1 MSLYEGAVKRPIM
14 TSLCFLAVI
23 ILGLFS
29 AIKLPIDLYPDI
41 DTNTI
46 MVMTYYTGASA
57 EDIENNVTRPLEN
70 VLNSV
75 EHLKHV
81 TSNSRE
87 NVSVIT
93 LEFEYGYDIDALTN
107 NVRDKL
113 DMVSNSLP
121 DEAQTPIL
129 FKFSTDMI
137 PILLLSVQA
146 DESQKALYKIL
157 DDNVSNPLARIDGV
171 GTVSIVGAPQREI
184 NIYLDPQ
191 KMEAYNLSPV
201 QVASAISAENH
212 NVTNG
217 TVDVGTQTFT
227 VRVEGE
233 FDDPQQMLGVI
244 VGSQNGVNVYLRDVA
259 RIVDNVEE
267 RSQRTFTNG
276 KQGAIVVI
284 QKQSGANSVEIS
296 NKVMGML
303 PTLQANLPSDVK
315 LGIIVNTSDNI
326 MNTIDT
332 LRETIAFAMLFVA
345 LVVFIFLGRWRATTI
360 IVITI
365 PMSLIASFIYLYGTG
380 GSFNMI
386 SLSCLSIAIGNVV
399 DDAIVVLE
407 NVTTHIERGS
417 APKQAAIHA
426 TNEVAISVIA
436 STLTMIAVFF
446 PLTMVTGMSGVLFK
460 QLGWMMCIIMT
471 ISTTSALSF
480 TPMLCSQMLRLQKK
494 QSKLFKQFY
503 GPIGRSLDNL
513 DSWYE
518 KRINWAVRHR
528 WTIVTACVV
537 LFLGSLTMAY
547 VVGIKSEFFPAND
560 SGRIGITLQLPI
572 GTRVEKSEELAKSLV
587 DKWQERYGKDM
598 QSCNFTVGQA
608 GDDNTFASLNDN
620 GTHIVSYNIMMVPS
634 NKREKGLAQICDEMR
649 ADLKAIPELAKYQVN
664 LGGNNGARGMG
675 GQATATFEVY
685 GYNMD
690 DTRYVAE
697 QMAEKFRADEMVT
710 QVNISRSDYQ
720 PEIVVN
726 FDRDKLA
733 QQGIGLGT
741 AASAV
746 RALIYGS
753 VMSYYREDGE
763 EYDIKV
769 RYEPT
774 ARRSIE
780 DIENMVIPNA
790 KGQNI
795 RIRDLATVTESAIP
809 PTIERKDRQRIVTVM
824 AVLADG
830 YALSDGVELG
840 ESFYDQID
848 IPNGVT
854 VQVAGSY
861 EDQQDSNRDLGTLGV
876 LIIILVFIVIAAQ
889 FESLTYPFIIILSV
903 PFAFS
908 GIILAL
914 VITGANINIMSMLG
928 GIMLIGIVVKNG
940 IVLIDYTQ
948 LLRERGI
955 GLIRASVMAARS
967 RLRPILMTSLT
978 TILGMLPMAVSH
990 GVGAEMWRPLG
1001 IAVIGGLT
1009 VSTIL
1014 TLIYVPSMFCIFGA
1028 VGVKRQRRKLKAKRE
1043 LDAYWREHKAEEMLT
1058 NTRISVMEQ
1067 NAQRIINKHRD

>member
-191 KMEAYNLSPV
+191 KMEAYNLSPT

-233 FDDPQQMLGVI
+233 FDDPLQMLGVI

-1001 IAVIGGLT
+1001 IAVIGGLA

-1028 VGVKRQRRKLKAKRE
+1028 VGVKRQRRKLREKRE